1 VVSHKRHSHHSSII
15 GGSKES
21 KLNSIFL
28 KKGRRKRG
36 KELMGANF
44 HNHSSKS
51 TKLCDSK
58 IAEAVRK
65 LKKMIK
71 KKKSGR
77 RDGNGKMGLKV
88 MGWTMEN
95 PFPKKKRLEV
105 GYWLIL
111 YSTS

>member
-65 LKKMIK
+65 SKKMIK
-71 KKKSGR
+71 KKSGR
-77 RDGNGKMGLKV
+77 R
-88 MGWTMEN
+88 TMEN
-95 PFPKKKRLEV
+95 PFPKKKKTGGGILADFVFDLLKSEV
-105 GYWLIL
+105 LF
-111 YSTS
+111 

>member
-65 LKKMIK
+65 SKKMIK
-71 KKKSGR
+71 KKKRVGEEM
-77 RDGNGKMGLKV
+77 GMGKWV
-88 MGWTMEN
+88 
-95 PFPKKKRLEV
+95 
-105 GYWLIL
+105 
-111 YSTS
+111 